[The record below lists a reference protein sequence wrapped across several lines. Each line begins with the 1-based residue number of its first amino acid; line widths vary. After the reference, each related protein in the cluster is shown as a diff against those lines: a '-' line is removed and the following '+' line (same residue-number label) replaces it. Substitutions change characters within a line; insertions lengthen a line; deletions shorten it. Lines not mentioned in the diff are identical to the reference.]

1 MLNRTLPRTTAM
13 TRRLPATLL
22 TASATLLLLT
32 ASVPANAAAPAE
44 LISAIKSVD
53 KKGKGNRAA
62 GQAVAELSGSE
73 PAVLLP
79 LLAAF
84 RNANPLATNYLRSA
98 AETIVDRSIAAKK
111 KLPRKKL
118 EAFITDR
125 KNDPQARRLA
135 FEIVERVDATVVDRL
150 IPGMLTDPNPVFR
163 RQAVARLLDLANRLQ
178 KENQQDLARSL
189 YKRTLQGATDDDQ
202 VKTIAKLLRKM
213 GEKVDLPR
221 HFGFLTNWHIVGPF
235 DNTGSKGFNVVYPP
249 EKQVDLKAKLKG
261 KLGPAT
267 WKSYKTKHDFGI
279 VDIAKQISPYKG
291 AVMYCSTVFESK
303 TPRSIQFRLGTPNA
317 WKLWING
324 RQVFANEEYHRG
336 MKLDQYSV
344 PVTLRAGSNTI
355 LLKICQN
362 EQDQSW
368 AQRYQ
373 FQVRTCDVSGIAV
386 LSADRSAALFPS
398 KETRP

>member
-1 MLNRTLPRTTAM
+1 M

-32 ASVPANAAAPAE
+32 ASVPADAAAPAE

-62 GQAVAELSGSE
+62 GQAVAELTGSA

-362 EQDQSW
+362 EQDQDW

>member
-1 MLNRTLPRTTAM
+1 M

-62 GQAVAELSGSE
+62 GQAVAELTGSE

-98 AETIVDRSIAAKK
+98 AETIVDRSIAARK

-163 RQAVARLLDLANRLQ
+163 RQAVARLLDLAKRLQ

>member
-1 MLNRTLPRTTAM
+1 M

-22 TASATLLLLT
+22 TASATLLLLS
-32 ASVPANAAAPAE
+32 ASVPADAAAPAE
-44 LISAIKSVD
+44 LISAVKSVD

-62 GQAVAELSGSE
+62 GQAVAELTGSE

>member
-1 MLNRTLPRTTAM
+1 M

-32 ASVPANAAAPAE
+32 ASVPADAAAPAE

-62 GQAVAELSGSE
+62 GQAVAELTGSE

-249 EKQVDLKAKLKG
+249 EKQVDLKAQLKG

>member
-1 MLNRTLPRTTAM
+1 M
-13 TRRLPATLL
+13 TQRLPARLL

-32 ASVPANAAAPAE
+32 ASVPADAAAPAE

-62 GQAVAELSGSE
+62 REAVAELSGSE

-111 KLPRKKL
+111 KLPRKRL

-125 KNDPQARRLA
+125 QHDPQARRLA
-135 FEIVERVDATVVDRL
+135 FEIVERVDDTVVDRL

-163 RQAVARLLDLANRLQ
+163 RQAVARLLDLAGRLQ

-235 DNTGSKGFNVVYPP
+235 DNTGSKGFNVAYPP

-261 KLGPAT
+261 KLGAAT
-267 WKSYKTKHDFGI
+267 WKSYKTTNDFGI

-291 AVMYCSTVFESK
+291 AVMYCTTVFESK

-317 WKLWING
+317 WKLWVND

-362 EQDQSW
+362 EQDQDW

>member
-1 MLNRTLPRTTAM
+1 M

-32 ASVPANAAAPAE
+32 ASVPADAAAPAE
-44 LISAIKSVD
+44 LISAVKSVD

>member
-1 MLNRTLPRTTAM
+1 M

-32 ASVPANAAAPAE
+32 ASVPADAAAPAE
-44 LISAIKSVD
+44 LISTIKSVD

-125 KNDPQARRLA
+125 KHDPQARRLA

-163 RQAVARLLDLANRLQ
+163 RPAVARLLDLANRLQ

-267 WKSYKTKHDFGI
+267 WKSYNTKHDFGI

>member
-1 MLNRTLPRTTAM
+1 M

-22 TASATLLLLT
+22 TASATLLLLS
-32 ASVPANAAAPAE
+32 ASVPADAAAPAE
-44 LISAIKSVD
+44 LISAVKSVD

-267 WKSYKTKHDFGI
+267 WKSYNTKHDFGI
-279 VDIAKQISPYKG
+279 IDIAKQISPYKG

>member
-1 MLNRTLPRTTAM
+1 M

-22 TASATLLLLT
+22 TASATLLLLS
-32 ASVPANAAAPAE
+32 ASVPADAAAPAE
-44 LISAIKSVD
+44 LISAVKSVD

>member
-1 MLNRTLPRTTAM
+1 M

-32 ASVPANAAAPAE
+32 ASVPADAAAPAE

>member
-1 MLNRTLPRTTAM
+1 M

-32 ASVPANAAAPAE
+32 ASVPADAAAPAE

-62 GQAVAELSGSE
+62 GQAVAELTGSE

-98 AETIVDRSIAAKK
+98 AETIVDRSIAARK

>member
-1 MLNRTLPRTTAM
+1 M

-32 ASVPANAAAPAE
+32 ASVPADAAAPAE
-44 LISAIKSVD
+44 LISAVKSVD

-213 GEKVDLPR
+213 GEKDDLPR
-221 HFGFLTNWHIVGPF
+221 HFGFQTNWHIVGPF

-249 EKQVDLKAKLKG
+249 EKQVDLKAQLKG

>member
-1 MLNRTLPRTTAM
+1 M

-32 ASVPANAAAPAE
+32 ASVPADAAAPAE

-62 GQAVAELSGSE
+62 GQAVAELTGSE

>member
-1 MLNRTLPRTTAM
+1 M

-22 TASATLLLLT
+22 TASATLLLLS
-32 ASVPANAAAPAE
+32 ASVPADAAAPAE
-44 LISAIKSVD
+44 LISAVKSVD

-249 EKQVDLKAKLKG
+249 EKQVDLKAQLKG

>member
-1 MLNRTLPRTTAM
+1 M

-22 TASATLLLLT
+22 TASATLLLLS
-32 ASVPANAAAPAE
+32 ASVPADAAAPAE

-62 GQAVAELSGSE
+62 GQAVAELTGSE

>member
-1 MLNRTLPRTTAM
+1 M

-32 ASVPANAAAPAE
+32 ASVPADAAAPAE

-62 GQAVAELSGSE
+62 GQAVAELTGSE

-221 HFGFLTNWHIVGPF
+221 HFGFLTNWHIVGTF

>member
-1 MLNRTLPRTTAM
+1 M

-22 TASATLLLLT
+22 TASATLLLLS
-32 ASVPANAAAPAE
+32 ASVPADAAAPAE
-44 LISAIKSVD
+44 LISAVKSVD

-98 AETIVDRSIAAKK
+98 AETIGDRSIAAKK

-249 EKQVDLKAKLKG
+249 EKQVDLKAKRKG

-267 WKSYKTKHDFGI
+267 WKPYNTKHDFGI

>member
-1 MLNRTLPRTTAM
+1 M
-13 TRRLPATLL
+13 TQRLPARLL

-32 ASVPANAAAPAE
+32 ASVPADAAAPAE

-62 GQAVAELSGSE
+62 REAVAELSGSE

-111 KLPRKKL
+111 KLPRKRL

-135 FEIVERVDATVVDRL
+135 FEIVERVDDTVVDRL

-163 RQAVARLLDLANRLQ
+163 RQAVARLLDLAGRLQ

-235 DNTGSKGFNVVYPP
+235 DNTGSKGFNVIYPP

-267 WKSYKTKHDFGI
+267 WKSYKTTNDFGI

-291 AVMYCSTVFESK
+291 AVMYCTTVFESK

-317 WKLWING
+317 WKLWVNG

-362 EQDQSW
+362 EQDQDW

>member
-1 MLNRTLPRTTAM
+1 M

-62 GQAVAELSGSE
+62 GQAVAELTGSE